1 MEKPTKPV
9 GATATKYLRG
19 TIARMFGFDREIR
32 ELREKCGRLL
42 WDSNFGVHSRAGLDE
57 LGNDITGKY
66 RTVAFIDFDGVH
78 ELNKKYG
85 YEEVNRRISATLRE
99 ISKVTDIFVAR
110 WFSGDELVVLSMHDA
125 EKTERLVAAASLIG
139 LVVYDTEFT
148 YYVEEWNGKT
158 HLNNFIDSM
167 SHKVADIKRT
177 KAAERQAVRYFGR
190 YRGNTNS
197 NEN

>member
-1 MEKPTKPV
+1 
-9 GATATKYLRG
+9 
-19 TIARMFGFDREIR
+19 MFGFDREIN
-32 ELREKCGRLL
+32 ELKEKYRKLL

-57 LGNDITGKY
+57 LNGDIKGKY
-66 RTVAFIDFDGVH
+66 KTVAFIDFDGVH

-99 ISKVTDIFVAR
+99 ISKVTDVFVAR
-110 WFSGDELVVLSMHDA
+110 WFSGDELVVLSRHDA

-148 YYVEEWNGKT
+148 YYVEEWDGET

-167 SHKVADIKRT
+167 SHKVADIK
-177 KAAERQAVRYFGR
+177 KIKSSEKQVVRYFGKH
-190 YRGNTNS
+190 RGKPNS
-197 NEN
+197 NAN